1 MAAPNV
7 GETIKVCYTDIS
19 NGFKYIFHVIVTV
32 RREKTELTG
41 SVQHIFAAG
50 PDEGELMCG
59 NDICRRFKGQ
69 QHMFKTSDIIP

>member
-1 MAAPNV
+1 MAAPNI
-7 GETIKVCYTDIS
+7 GETVKVRYTDIS

-32 RREKTELTG
+32 LRGKTEFTG
-41 SVQHIFAAG
+41 SVQRIFAAG

-69 QHMFKTSDIIP
+69 QHMFENSEIIP